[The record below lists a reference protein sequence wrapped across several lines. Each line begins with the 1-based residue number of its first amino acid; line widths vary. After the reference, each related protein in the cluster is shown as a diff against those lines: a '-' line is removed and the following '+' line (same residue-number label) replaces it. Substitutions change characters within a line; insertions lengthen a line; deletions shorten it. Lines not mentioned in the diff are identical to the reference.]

1 MLTLTDSSPKTL
13 RTAGSIVCPSGY
25 FFPVFVIGTPK
36 SDILSESNS
45 TCNRSEENHR
55 QAPPSLQTHTFGV
68 KPVYDENRYRVE
80 LHLRRIK

>member
-1 MLTLTDSSPKTL
+1 MLTLTGSSPKPL

-55 QAPPSLQTHTFGV
+55 QASAPNGAMCV